1 MAQFQAGSPKE
12 ARKTLA
18 AGVSTYNWKMPQA
31 THTTMWVSHVLRRE
45 AEAMILPNMPAF
57 LQGKYQPQDN
67 DERLALLGICQF
79 KGLYAAAARLYADA
93 FAADSDL
100 ADTLTADCR
109 YRSAQERILED
120 RIEALNTECRYLAA
134 RCAALAGCG
143 LGKEGAKLSEAERT
157 HWRRKAVELLQ
168 ADLIVWSKILD
179 SGSQSDRD
187 LTKEMLMLWQHEPD
201 LAGIRQAIA
210 LDKLSAEERKQ
221 CLALWQEVGAVEN
234 RARNPK

>member
-18 AGVSTYNWKMPQA
+18 VGVSAYNWKMSQA
-31 THTTMWVSHVLRRE
+31 THTTVWVSHVLRRE
-45 AEAMILPNMPAF
+45 AEAMILLNLPAF

-109 YRSAQERILED
+109 HRSAREEYLVD
-120 RIEALNTECRYLAA
+120 RVEALNTECRYLAA
-134 RCAALAGCG
+134 RCAVLAGCG
-143 LGKEGAKLSEAERT
+143 LGKDGAKLSEAERT
-157 HWRRKAVELLQ
+157 HWRRMALEWLQ
-168 ADLIVWSKILD
+168 ADLVLWSKTLK
-179 SGSQSDRD
+179 SGSPADRD
-187 LTKEMLMLWQHEPD
+187 LANKMLTLWQAEPD
-201 LAGIRQAIA
+201 LAGLRELSA
-210 LDKLSAEERKQ
+210 LDKLSADERKQ
-221 CLALWQEVGAVEN
+221 CLALWDNVEIVHN
-234 RARNPK
+234 RSTNSK